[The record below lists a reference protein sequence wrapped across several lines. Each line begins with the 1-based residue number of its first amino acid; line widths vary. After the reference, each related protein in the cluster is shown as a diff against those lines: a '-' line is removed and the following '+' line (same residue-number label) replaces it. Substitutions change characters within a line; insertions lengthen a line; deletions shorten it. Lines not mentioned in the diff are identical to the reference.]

1 MAIVH
6 SEYVTVHVLKQDG
19 LQDPKHL
26 SIEEFINGGL
36 KEFRGKDEI
45 KLCWLHIPVNH
56 VAWAERCIQ
65 SWCDA
70 MEGDSM
76 EDLRL
81 KQRPSLP
88 EHASIPWHAR
98 HMEPS
103 CSASKEA
110 RGVGEKNNEYESHAA
125 QTSQVNDNPKQRPLL
140 TLLVPYMNW
149 ETYGN
154 FCSLHS
160 SYQDSLGS
168 TRTTES
174 ATRSRRQTGERTLA
188 QSLSDDE
195 KSLHPRRTL
204 DQFYYPSLRD
214 TASRDR
220 DQTISKWTS
229 DSSHGEDSRHDVTND
244 SRMIMVDQLWCWVL
258 DHKTMLSCFP
268 SGDLQY
274 TSNGEFIDLY
284 TGIQHKWF
292 KHNNIWD
299 AYSTVIKETF
309 TCLFCQEN
317 KRFIDLVEIYRWVI
331 SEKAAKQ
338 TTFFQSFS
346 SAREVGELSSEHLNG
361 HQELALVLEIA
372 DIIDELNMMRHLIQK
387 QREVLK
393 SLIMTLRKLNPTSDS
408 NTDRTGLT
416 LSIQSNTVAGR
427 GQMNVLVNHHEG
439 LTDLAESI
447 KILAQGISGRS
458 RDIVISTD
466 DDVLTITTEL
476 SILKSDAEYNH
487 KMLLDLLNLMQT
499 AAALAE
505 ARSTTQQGRAIM
517 LFTIVTIVFLPLSFF
532 TSYFGQNIF
541 EITGDENNPH
551 AWDLWRYG
559 SKHITYHSR

>member
-1 MAIVH
+1 
-6 SEYVTVHVLKQDG
+6 
-19 LQDPKHL
+19 
-26 SIEEFINGGL
+26 
-36 KEFRGKDEI
+36 
-45 KLCWLHIPVNH
+45 
-56 VAWAERCIQ
+56 
-65 SWCDA
+65 
-70 MEGDSM
+70 
-76 EDLRL
+76 
-81 KQRPSLP
+81 
-88 EHASIPWHAR
+88 
-98 HMEPS
+98 
-103 CSASKEA
+103 
-110 RGVGEKNNEYESHAA
+110 
-125 QTSQVNDNPKQRPLL
+125 
-140 TLLVPYMNW
+140 
-149 ETYGN
+149 
-154 FCSLHS
+154 
-160 SYQDSLGS
+160 
-168 TRTTES
+168 
-174 ATRSRRQTGERTLA
+174 
-188 QSLSDDE
+188 
-195 KSLHPRRTL
+195 
-204 DQFYYPSLRD
+204 
-214 TASRDR
+214 
-220 DQTISKWTS
+220 
-229 DSSHGEDSRHDVTND
+229 
-244 SRMIMVDQLWCWVL
+244 MVDQLWCWVL
-258 DHKTMLSCFP
+258 DHR
-268 SGDLQY
+268 DLQY

-393 SLIMTLRKLNPTSDS
+393 SLIMALRKLNPTSDS

-466 DDVLTITTEL
+466 DDVLTITAEL

-517 LFTIVTIVFLPLSFF
+517 LFTIVTIVFVSLEILAILLPL
-532 TSYFGQNIF
+532 I
-541 EITGDENNPH
+541 
-551 AWDLWRYG
+551 
-559 SKHITYHSR
+559 